1 VSGRID
7 DLEVRYRWVSAAP
20 IALFGLAFA
29 FGLVV
34 YLVAPLNPAALGALN
49 AGLLLLI
56 ASPAARMAVA
66 LAERIRR
73 ADWTFV
79 IMTVVIALELVVVL
93 WRASV
98 RS

>member
-1 VSGRID
+1 
-7 DLEVRYRWVSAAP
+7 
-20 IALFGLAFA
+20 
-29 FGLVV
+29 
-34 YLVAPLNPAALGALN
+34 LNPVALGALN